1 MASLLPLV
9 RIWIFLSVL
18 ASVAGWSLSA
28 AGQLNPAG
36 YALAAAA
43 GLGLIY
49 RWRGE
54 LLRGGRMFAW
64 HRLRRR
70 FTRPLPLAFAGLA
83 ALVLLGG
90 LLYAPNNYDAL
101 TYRLPRVLHWL
112 DQGRWHWVYTL
123 NQRMNDRSCGF
134 EWLMAPVVLLAKSDR
149 PLFLINF
156 VPFLLLPG
164 LVFSVLT
171 RLGVRGRVAWHWMW
185 LLPTGYNFLLQ
196 AGSVG
201 NDSFA
206 AVYALAA
213 VDFARRAVASHKVS
227 DLWFSLLAA
236 ALMTGAKSGN
246 LPLLLPWCLV
256 FVPAAAPLLA
266 RPLSSLAVAAVA
278 GLVSFLPTALLNYHY
293 CGDWSGLVL
302 EVPELKAHSHC
313 VAVAVNSAM
322 FLLSNFA
329 PTFFPWAGWWNQHA
343 LALLPNG
350 VSGAILANFQS
361 NFYLLSE
368 LPGEEKSGL
377 GFGVSCLLA
386 GTLLAG
392 WRWRSS
398 RPTHRLGLR
407 QWLVLIAPYFSLC
420 FFFAHSGMMSLTRL
434 VSAYYPLLFPAL
446 LVAPAAGMVVRHRWW
461 RWATAMVLLLAV
473 AAVVLTPSRP
483 LWPSQTILARANDP
497 GAHSHFI
504 NRVKAV
510 YSVYAD
516 RSDPLFRARA
526 AMPEDC
532 PVIGFAGGDN
542 DTEISFWRPYTHRRV
557 ECILP
562 GDSAMDVRARH
573 IEYAAV
579 GEVYLS
585 IYHLTL
591 QEWLQKYHATLLATV
606 TGTMTVS
613 DGPHQWYVVRLMP

>member
-18 ASVAGWSLSA
+18 ASVAGWTLSA

-36 YALAAAA
+36 YAIAAAA
-43 GLGLIY
+43 GLALLFL
-49 RWRGE
+49 WRRE
-54 LLRGGRMFAW
+54 LERGGRIFAW
-64 HRLRRR
+64 RRLRRR
-70 FTRPLPLAFAGLA
+70 FARPLPLAFAGLA
-83 ALVLLGG
+83 ALALLGG
-90 LLYAPNNYDAL
+90 VLYAPNNYDAL

-112 DQGRWHWVYTL
+112 AQGRWHWIYTL
-123 NQRMNDRSCGF
+123 NERMNDRSCGF
-134 EWLMAPVVLLAKSDR
+134 EWLMAPVLLLAKSDR
-149 PLFLINF
+149 PLFLINL

-213 VDFARRAVASHKVS
+213 VDFARRAMVSRKVS

-246 LPLLLPWCLV
+246 LPLLLPWCVV
-256 FVPAAAPLLA
+256 FAPAALPLLA
-266 RPLSSLAVAAVA
+266 RPWSSLAIMMAA

-313 VAVAVNSAM
+313 VAVAVNSAI

-343 LALLPNG
+343 LALLPNRVTG
-350 VSGAILANFQS
+350 MMLANFQS

-377 GFGVSCLLA
+377 GFGLSCLLA
-386 GTLLAG
+386 GSALAA
-392 WRWRSS
+392 WLRPSS
-398 RPTHRLGLR
+398 RPPRHLGWR
-407 QWLVLIAPYFSLC
+407 RWLVLAAPYGALF
-420 FFFAHSGMMSLTRL
+420 FFFANSGMMSLTRL
-434 VSAYYPLLFPAL
+434 VSPYYPLLLPAL
-446 LVAPAAGMVVRHRWW
+446 LAAPAAEVVVRQRWW
-461 RWATAMVLLLAV
+461 RRATVLVLLLAL

-483 LWPSQTILARANDP
+483 LWPWQTILARANDA
-497 GAHSHFI
+497 GTHSHFI

-542 DTEISFWRPYTHRRV
+542 DTEISFWRPYSHRRV

-562 GDSAMDVRARH
+562 GDSAMDVRVRH

-613 DGPHQWYVVRLMP
+613 HGPHQWYVVRLMQ